1 MARPHNAPK
10 SLSNG
15 CWRKAATPITLKKD
29 TENAERSE
37 VRGSEVETPVEDIT
51 RELRESAALKVRV
64 AETQGAIIQAMIE
77 CIWESMQQGGKLLLC
92 GNGGSAAD
100 AQHLATECV
109 VRLEAERA
117 PLPAI
122 ALTTDTSLLT
132 AAGNDYGFETIF
144 ARQVAGLGRPG
155 DVLLAIS
162 TSGNSRNVIR
172 AVEEA
177 HRGRLQT
184 LGLLGKHGGKLKEMV
199 HIALVVPSSSTQ
211 RIQQVHITVGHI
223 LCGALERRILSTPL
237 TTSQDPVETDTA
249 T

>member
-1 MARPHNAPK
+1 M
-10 SLSNG
+10 
-15 CWRKAATPITLKKD
+15 D
-29 TENAERSE
+29 
-37 VRGSEVETPVEDIT
+37 DIM
-51 RELRESAALKVRV
+51 RELRESAALKVHV
-64 AETQGAIIQAMIE
+64 AETQGASIQAMIE
-77 CIWESMQQGGKLLLC
+77 CIWESMQQGGKLLIC

-100 AQHLATECV
+100 AQHLATECM

-162 TSGNSRNVIR
+162 TSGNSPNVVC

-177 HRGRLQT
+177 HRRGLRT
-184 LGLLGKHGGKLKEMV
+184 LGLLGRDGGRLKDMV
-199 HIALVVPSSSTQ
+199 HIALVVPSSNTQ
-211 RIQQVHITVGHI
+211 RIQEVHITIGHI
-223 LCGALERRILSTPL
+223 LCGTLERRMLSAPL
-237 TTSQDPVETDTA
+237 TIYPDPVSIDTI

>member
-1 MARPHNAPK
+1 M
-10 SLSNG
+10 
-15 CWRKAATPITLKKD
+15 D
-29 TENAERSE
+29 
-37 VRGSEVETPVEDIT
+37 DIT
-51 RELRESAALKVRV
+51 RELRESATLKMHV

-77 CIWESMQQGGKLLLC
+77 CIWESMQQGGKLLIC

-100 AQHLATECV
+100 AQHLATECM
-109 VRLEAERA
+109 VRLEAERT

-155 DVLLAIS
+155 DVLMAIS
-162 TSGNSRNVIR
+162 TSGNSSNVVC

-177 HRGRLQT
+177 HRRGLRT
-184 LGLLGKHGGKLKEMV
+184 LGLLGRDGGRLKDMV
-199 HIALVVPSSSTQ
+199 HIALVVPSSNTQ
-211 RIQQVHITVGHI
+211 RIQEVHITIGHI
-223 LCGALERRILSTPL
+223 LCGTLERRILSTPL
-237 TTSQDPVETDTA
+237 PIYPDPVSMDTI

>member
-1 MARPHNAPK
+1 M
-10 SLSNG
+10 
-15 CWRKAATPITLKKD
+15 D
-29 TENAERSE
+29 
-37 VRGSEVETPVEDIT
+37 DII
-51 RELRESAALKVRV
+51 RELRESATLKVHV

-77 CIWESMQQGGKLLLC
+77 CIWESMQQGGKLLIC

-100 AQHLATECV
+100 AQHLATECM

-162 TSGNSRNVIR
+162 TSGHSPNVVR

-177 HRGRLQT
+177 HRRGLHT
-184 LGLLGKHGGKLKEMV
+184 LGLLGKDGGRLKDIV
-199 HIALVVPSSSTQ
+199 HVALVVPSSNTQ
-211 RIQQVHITVGHI
+211 RIQEVHITIGHI
-223 LCGALERRILSTPL
+223 LCGTLERRILSTPL
-237 TTSQDPVETDTA
+237 TLYQDPVSVDTI

>member
-1 MARPHNAPK
+1 M
-10 SLSNG
+10 
-15 CWRKAATPITLKKD
+15 
-29 TENAERSE
+29 
-37 VRGSEVETPVEDIT
+37 ETPMEDIT
-51 RELRESAALKVRV
+51 RELRESAALKVHV
-64 AETQGAIIQAMIE
+64 AETQGPIIQAMIE
-77 CIWESMQQGGKLLLC
+77 CIWESMQQGGKLLIC

-100 AQHLATECV
+100 AQHLATECM

-144 ARQVAGLGRPG
+144 ARQVAGLGCSG

-162 TSGNSRNVIR
+162 TSGNSPNVVR

-177 HRGRLQT
+177 HQRGLQT
-184 LGLLGKHGGKLKEMV
+184 LGLLGKGGGRLKEMV

-211 RIQQVHITVGHI
+211 RIQEVHITIGHI
-223 LCGALERRILSTPL
+223 LCGALERRILSTPVC
-237 TTSQDPVETDTA
+237 SEETARRHGDTA
-249 T
+249 MKASH

>member
-1 MARPHNAPK
+1 M
-10 SLSNG
+10 
-15 CWRKAATPITLKKD
+15 D
-29 TENAERSE
+29 
-37 VRGSEVETPVEDIT
+37 DII
-51 RELRESAALKVRV
+51 RELRESATLKVHV

-77 CIWESMQQGGKLLLC
+77 CIWESMQQGGKLLIC

-100 AQHLATECV
+100 AQHLATECM

-162 TSGNSRNVIR
+162 TSGHSPNVVR

-177 HRGRLQT
+177 HRRGLHT
-184 LGLLGKHGGKLKEMV
+184 LGLLGKDGGRLKDIV
-199 HIALVVPSSSTQ
+199 HIALVVPSSNTQ
-211 RIQQVHITVGHI
+211 RIQEVHITIGHI
-223 LCGALERRILSTPL
+223 LCGILERRILSTPL
-237 TTSQDPVETDTA
+237 TLYQDPVSVDTI

>member
-1 MARPHNAPK
+1 M
-10 SLSNG
+10 
-15 CWRKAATPITLKKD
+15 D
-29 TENAERSE
+29 
-37 VRGSEVETPVEDIT
+37 DII
-51 RELRESAALKVRV
+51 RELRESATLKMHV

-77 CIWESMQQGGKLLLC
+77 CIWESMQQGGKLLIC

-100 AQHLATECV
+100 AQHLATECM
-109 VRLEAERA
+109 VRLEAERP

-155 DVLLAIS
+155 DVLMAIS
-162 TSGNSRNVIR
+162 TSGNSSNVVC

-177 HRGRLQT
+177 HRRGLRT
-184 LGLLGKHGGKLKEMV
+184 LGLLGRDGGRLKDMV
-199 HIALVVPSSSTQ
+199 HIALVVPSSNTQ
-211 RIQQVHITVGHI
+211 RIQEVHITIGHI
-223 LCGALERRILSTPL
+223 LCGTLERRILSTPL
-237 TTSQDPVETDTA
+237 PIYPDPVSMDTI